1 MPSNKASPKGSYY
14 KPKRNFEKSVK
25 KIVQEE
31 LSEELEQKIAIVEY
45 PNQVPS
51 RAIPSGNIG
60 ITAQQNIFKLLP
72 PIPQST
78 TGEAGAKYNMR
89 IGNQINLREI
99 SLDGFL
105 SYRYPLTDSA
115 VAYPDAKLA
124 VRVMIVRAK
133 QYNDLSKAFTDMPTN
148 VLIRNGSSLSN
159 HVGPYGGYTMD
170 SFREIN
176 RDAFAVRYDKVF
188 YLNAPVEIPG
198 GATLS
203 SDFGVIPSGLKL
215 FKHKI
220 KFGQNGMKLTFSNQ
234 TDDEAENFP
243 LMLLVG
249 YSSMSGTSRPND
261 NLVDMSF
268 TCQATYTDA

>member
-1 MPSNKASPKGSYY
+1 MPGTKSQRKTFD
-14 KPKRNFEKSVK
+14 KRVK
-25 KIVQEE
+25 EIVQME
-31 LSEELEQKIAIVEY
+31 LDEELEEKIAIVEY

-51 RAIPSGNIG
+51 REIPTGNIA

-72 PIPQST
+72 AIPQST
-78 TGEAGAKYNMR
+78 AGDAGAKYNMR
-89 IGNQINLREI
+89 IGNQVNLKELDI
-99 SLDGFL
+99 DGFL
-105 SYRYPLTDSA
+105 SYRYPLTDSS

-133 QYNDLSKAFTDMPTN
+133 QFNDLQKAFADMPTN
-148 VLIRNGSSLSN
+148 VLIRNGSALSN

-176 RDAFAVRYDKVF
+176 RDAFAVRYDKVH

-198 GATLS
+198 GATLG

-215 FKHKI
+215 FRKKL
-220 KFGQNGMKLTFSNQ
+220 KFGKNGMKLTFSNQ
-234 TDDEAENFP
+234 TDEDAENFP
-243 LMLLVG
+243 YFLLVG

-261 NLVDMSF
+261 NLIDMSI
-268 TCQATYTDA
+268 TCRAKYTDA